1 MNIVEVKTI
10 QSSVIRIL
18 IEALKEILTDVN
30 IRFDENGITIMEMDS
45 SHTVLA
51 SLKLDKDKFD
61 YFHCEQTKIVGI
73 SMINLFKLIKSM
85 TNSDTLTLYINS
97 DEEDKLG
104 IRFEN
109 SDKNSMTNYKLNLMD
124 LNNDVFDVPPAVFS
138 SIITM
143 PSIDFQKICRGE
155 NL

>member
-73 SMINLFKLIKSM
+73 TTTSLFGSQSQYNGMKWWKSIGTTAGSMLLKPLREEWSFLLDFK
-85 TNSDTLTLYINS
+85 
-97 DEEDKLG
+97 
-104 IRFEN
+104 R
-109 SDKNSMTNYKLNLMD
+109 
-124 LNNDVFDVPPAVFS
+124 
-138 SIITM
+138 
-143 PSIDFQKICRGE
+143 
-155 NL
+155 